1 MRCWR
6 DTYALRFGRRG
17 ARWFAGEESLWIRNT
32 LGAEQIL
39 LQVHPESLRTKR
51 NGVRLVEAFPLEVH
65 GLPDVHGGLEREELK
80 QAVSAGSRSDQD
92 GCAAMMVITVVGS
105 NRGDVSVGLVTV
117 FEFGLCVQ
125 RPVGVTIGLFD
136 AVGHLLRATRCRLT
150 SRFHHHRPVHKR
162 MDLAEVAERARC
174 RKARRKRRRL
184 GRRWAWADS
193 WSE

>member
-1 MRCWR
+1 MWCRTGWRIEQCAAIGEPIPMRCWR

-80 QAVSAGSRSDQD
+80 QAVSAVPDPTR
-92 GCAAMMVITVVGS
+92 TVVP
-105 NRGDVSVGLVTV
+105 R
-117 FEFGLCVQ
+117 
-125 RPVGVTIGLFD
+125 
-136 AVGHLLRATRCRLT
+136 
-150 SRFHHHRPVHKR
+150 
-162 MDLAEVAERARC
+162 
-174 RKARRKRRRL
+174 
-184 GRRWAWADS
+184 
-193 WSE
+193 